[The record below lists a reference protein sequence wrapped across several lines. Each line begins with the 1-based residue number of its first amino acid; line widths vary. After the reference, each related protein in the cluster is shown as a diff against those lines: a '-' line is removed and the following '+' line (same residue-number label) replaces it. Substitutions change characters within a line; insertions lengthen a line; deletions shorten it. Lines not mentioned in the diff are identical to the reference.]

1 MELIIIGIA
10 VYLLLNLISAI
21 MFARDKKKA
30 IKGEWR
36 TTEKAL
42 LISALFG
49 PFGAV
54 ISMHLAHHKTNK
66 AKFKLVYLFL
76 ILHVAIIAV
85 LIIRPF

>member
-76 ILHVAIIAV
+76 ILHAAIIAV